1 MIFKA
6 GSIPWLLR
14 HEIRLAFRE
23 SRNKTQMII
32 SMVAL
37 GIVFVMLAAMGTA
50 LGMVLRRVDWTLTPA
65 VALLVGVIALV
76 TFTFMVSMS
85 LAAAAQALY
94 VRGDLD
100 LLFSSPLPPRTVL
113 TVRFL
118 GIAFN
123 VSLLP
128 FFLLAGILIPVAVTG
143 TPQWLGAL
151 ALVAALGLT
160 AAALGLLLAMALF
173 RVLGPRRT
181 RTVAQVLAAVVGAG
195 LFLLFQS
202 GNLVGSD
209 QRDGFGDMIEGMI
222 RGTVTVQLPPFVDW
236 PARAAVG
243 EPLPLL
249 AIVGFALAMFV
260 VVNQS
265 LGRRFAKDAASA
277 IGANTVVRRRGGAGA
292 FAQGTFRATLRKELR
307 VLLRDI
313 ALLSQVLLRVLF
325 LLPLGFILVRNA
337 SEGADYLLPGGAAA
351 LSFVAGQVAASLAWI
366 TISAEEAPDLL
377 VSSPAPVRELNRA
390 KLWAALIPT
399 FALVAV
405 PLAGL
410 AWFAPIAAL
419 AAAAGCAASAWSAGI
434 ISTWHQRPGRRA
446 DFQRKGNLHWM
457 IVIAILVIQAL
468 IGSATLLAAWLQPWA
483 IIPAVFAGAFTLALR
498 RSDEQILA
506 ALRER

>member
-1 MIFKA
+1 VIFKA
-6 GSIPWLLR
+6 GSIPWLLG
-14 HEIRLAFRE
+14 HEVRLAFRE

-32 SMVAL
+32 SAVAL
-37 GIVFVMLAAMGTA
+37 GILFVILAAAGTGIG
-50 LGMVLRRVDWTLTPA
+50 LVLRQVDWALTPA
-65 VALLVGVIALV
+65 IALMVGLMALV
-76 TFTFMVSMS
+76 TFTFMLSMS

-123 VSLLP
+123 ISLLP

-181 RTVAQVLAAVVGAG
+181 RTVAQVLAALVGAG

-202 GNLVGSD
+202 GNLVD
-209 QRDGFGDMIEGMI
+209 TDRENGFADTIEGMI
-222 RGTVTVQLPPFVDW
+222 RGTVAIQLPPFVDW

-249 AIVGFALAMFV
+249 AIVGFALALFV
-260 VVNQS
+260 LVNQA

-277 IGANTVVRRRGGAGA
+277 IGANTVVRRRGGVGD
-292 FAQGTFRATLRKELR
+292 FAQGTFAATLRKELR

-337 SEGADYLLPGGAAA
+337 SEGANYLLPGGAAA
-351 LSFVAGQVAASLAWI
+351 LSFIAGQVTASLAWI

-377 VSSPAPVRELNRA
+377 VSSPAPVRDLNRA

-399 FALVAV
+399 IALLVI
-405 PLAGL
+405 PLAAL

-419 AAAAGCAASAWSAGI
+419 AAAAGCAASALSAGM
-434 ISTWHQRPGRRA
+434 ISIWHQRPGRRA
-446 DFQRKGNLHWM
+446 DFQRKGNLHWL
-457 IVIAILVIQAL
+457 IVLAILVIQAL
-468 IGSATLLAAWLQPWA
+468 IGFATLLAAWLQPWA
-483 IIPAVFAGAFTLALR
+483 IIPAVFAAVFTLALR
-498 RSDEQILA
+498 RTDEQILA